1 MKKLLLIIFVV
12 VIVWI
17 AYYLISPLFITVEV
31 QEELPDN
38 IVTEKV
44 EDNLAVDVPSGVEKL
59 TEEEKEEMEKQEDE
73 FIDVEVEVIEPMPE
87 DVIPTAF
94 TIMHT
99 AGHPAEGTVRILE
112 TTDGGTII
120 RYEDFSTINGPQLHL
135 YLAKDLE
142 ANEFVD
148 LGPVKGTKGNI
159 NYEVPE
165 DVDISEYKYVMYWC
179 VPFRVLFNFAEIN

>member
-1 MKKLLLIIFVV
+1 MKKLLLIVFIIA
-12 VIVWI
+12 IVWI

-38 IVTEKV
+38 IVTEEV
-44 EDNLAVDVPSGVEKL
+44 SNLAVDVPSGVEKL
-59 TEEEKEEMEKQEDE
+59 TEEEKEEMEKQEAE
-73 FIDVEVEVIEPMPE
+73 FVDVEVEVTEPMPE

-120 RYEDFSTINGPQLHL
+120 RYEDFSTINGPKLHL

-142 ANEFVD
+142 ATEFVD

-165 DVDISEYKYVMYWC
+165 EVDISEYKYVMYWC